1 MRDISYS
8 HITNYGYM
16 EITQCRL
23 ILNIIMSSYLRDH
36 VDYCLIMRSELLHS
50 YLEFVNLRLMMDV
63 CVVNFQLQ
71 ILQQFFMLQLHFLE
85 VGLTLKYIFKSI
97 SHWFTNILVD
107 ELEEILIILIIIL
120 RHLFLLGVLLYRLW
134 SLLR

>member
-1 MRDISYS
+1 
-8 HITNYGYM
+8 
-16 EITQCRL
+16 
-23 ILNIIMSSYLRDH
+23 MSSYLRDH

-50 YLEFVNLRLMMDV
+50 CLKFVNLRLMMDV

-120 RHLFLLGVLLYRLW
+120 RHLFLLGVLLCRLW